1 MGGDSPGM
9 ENAHA
14 IIRNSLQN
22 FWIRRMTIEAA
33 RWHNANR
40 SLSDVEQA
48 RNCNAIVD
56 CISQCSLST
65 WWEWS
70 YGSRLTFWRWP
81 EVWCREARDRA
92 PGFHT
97 ATLTPKHKFPRGPP
111 PRMIGLKIK
120 LSRCFEFL
128 SSANT

>member
-65 WWEWS
+65 
-70 YGSRLTFWRWP
+70 YGQRCGAERP
-81 EVWCREARDRA
+81 EIEHLASTQL
-92 PGFHT
+92 P
-97 ATLTPKHKFPRGPP
+97 
-111 PRMIGLKIK
+111 
-120 LSRCFEFL
+120 
-128 SSANT
+128 